1 MISRP
6 QTAYSIGRRS
16 RSPGRNPILCPP
28 SWPGHTRAK
37 SIQEKNIVDQKR
49 YQENRT
55 NRTISAH
62 NFFENG
68 TILAEKQD
76 VWADSYIS
84 PKNQTKVSSLISTP
98 NLVTPIPLGSENY
111 EFSDYKMSKRPSTAG
126 SVQTGFY
133 SNMSDGSTLASNFS
147 RKERLKMLLD
157 EEDEAY
163 KSYKQEEESTKEL
176 RKKQLK
182 LLREKHAQRKKEKE
196 EARKAKA
203 AELMYEQ
210 FKKNCPQLRDIE
222 SSKLQEHVKTVW
234 KDQIQE
240 KDILRLEEEKERELE
255 KQNMERMETARVETE
270 NRKKLEDIAAKK
282 AIADALAFQLE
293 ELKTKNNEFKRLE
306 HEKEIMI
313 LAENEYQK
321 LQEQR
326 EILHKKHQNQK
337 HAKLL
342 WRQWKAQLRQR
353 TLERQKELELDKQLL
368 ENLVAETAR
377 EANKGNE
384 TRRKLKEDILNNL
397 QEIRAR
403 IKREQELED
412 NLDLMIRDTAEKV
425 WAEREKIWETERQAS
440 QKLLNEVL
448 SYQKQQME
456 EKLETNRQL
465 QAETLKEKEQL
476 LNEIELIKVETARDL
491 LHKIELKKQEKLERE
506 VEIREKQLE
515 KLTLVNEE
523 ELADAEL
530 KQQHEMYNQLV
541 EEEREKMENEVY
553 VEKIYSKPGERPGTS
568 QSSSSVVR
576 FNIPESP
583 TFSSSPQKSHRP
595 TTADT
600 TTSIRSRV
608 TGPFIY

>member
-293 ELKTKNNEFKRLE
+293 ELKTKNNEFKGRRE
-306 HEKEIMI
+306 PI
-313 LAENEYQK
+313 LGVFWRCLRSWE
-321 LQEQR
+321 R
-326 EILHKKHQNQK
+326 ILDGPKKFPSQTP
-337 HAKLL
+337 
-342 WRQWKAQLRQR
+342 R
-353 TLERQKELELDKQLL
+353 TRKRNHDSSRKR
-368 ENLVAETAR
+368 VPKIARTAR
-377 EANKGNE
+377 NFTQKTPKSK
-384 TRRKLKEDILNNL
+384 TRQTSLASMESSITTENARATKR
-397 QEIRAR
+397 IR
-403 IKREQELED
+403 
-412 NLDLMIRDTAEKV
+412 IR
-425 WAEREKIWETERQAS
+425 
-440 QKLLNEVL
+440 
-448 SYQKQQME
+448 
-456 EKLETNRQL
+456 
-465 QAETLKEKEQL
+465 
-476 LNEIELIKVETARDL
+476 
-491 LHKIELKKQEKLERE
+491 
-506 VEIREKQLE
+506 
-515 KLTLVNEE
+515 
-523 ELADAEL
+523 
-530 KQQHEMYNQLV
+530 
-541 EEEREKMENEVY
+541 
-553 VEKIYSKPGERPGTS
+553 
-568 QSSSSVVR
+568 
-576 FNIPESP
+576 
-583 TFSSSPQKSHRP
+583 
-595 TTADT
+595 
-600 TTSIRSRV
+600 
-608 TGPFIY
+608 